1 GLNVQ
6 SLFDR
11 FENQVSQTA
20 EEQRIISFK
29 ESQRYIEL
37 IQQYEDQLT
46 PENIKF
52 TDINY
57 QGAPFFKKEQIREIF
72 ASFPAS
78 MSNRERILRT
88 KNQLVKLLKARIDQE
103 VSAD

>member
-1 GLNVQ
+1 MLPSLGERNMRQLTLAEFLNRRLEGLNVQ

-37 IQQYEDQLT
+37 IQQYEAQLT

-57 QGAPFFKKEQIREIF
+57 QGAPFLKKSRF
-72 ASFPAS
+72 
-78 MSNRERILRT
+78 
-88 KNQLVKLLKARIDQE
+88 LKFY
-103 VSAD
+103 

>member
-1 GLNVQ
+1 MRQLTLAEFLNRRLEGLNVQ

-37 IQQYEDQLT
+37 IQQYEAQLT

-57 QGAPFFKKEQIREIF
+57 QGAPFFKRSRF
-72 ASFPAS
+72 AKF
-78 MSNRERILRT
+78 LR
-88 KNQLVKLLKARIDQE
+88 
-103 VSAD
+103 VSLHP